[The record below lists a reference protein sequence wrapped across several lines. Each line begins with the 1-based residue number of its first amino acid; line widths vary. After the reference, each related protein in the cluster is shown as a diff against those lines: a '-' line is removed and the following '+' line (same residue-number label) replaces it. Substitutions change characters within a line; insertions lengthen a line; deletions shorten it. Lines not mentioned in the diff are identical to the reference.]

1 MSLMVRFVGWTLLCL
16 SLAILGRELYQ
27 LADTGKLVLS
37 SWGELWFSLHPSSLN
52 LYQAVVERYISTEL
66 WDQVLAPMLLWDAF
80 MVFAVPGVVLAALP
94 RVIQIFTRR
103 DAEYRSD

>member
-1 MSLMVRFVGWTLLCL
+1 MSAAVRFVGWTLLCV
-16 SLAILGRELYQ
+16 SFAILGRELYL

-52 LYQAVVERYISTEL
+52 LYQAVVERYLSVEL
-66 WDQVLAPMLLWDAF
+66 WDKVLAPMLLWDAF

-103 DAEYRSD
+103 DR